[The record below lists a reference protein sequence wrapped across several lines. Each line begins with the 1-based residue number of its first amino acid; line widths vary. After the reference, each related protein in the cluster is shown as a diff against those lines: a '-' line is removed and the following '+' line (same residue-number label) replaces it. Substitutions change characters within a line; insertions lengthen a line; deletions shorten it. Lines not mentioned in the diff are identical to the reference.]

1 MVKIKMV
8 AGQTYTCP
16 PAFGPE
22 RVIVRGEVVDVADEF
37 AQAILGDSYLD
48 ALGNEH
54 FYFHKVSEKE
64 AKAEVAAPAD
74 DDAAVEGDD
83 AGEDGEPVA
92 PAKTSRQRA
101 PK

>member
-8 AGQTYTCP
+8 AGSTYTCP

-22 RVIVRGEVVDVADEF
+22 RVIVRGEVVDIADEF
-37 AQAILGDSYLD
+37 APAVLGDSYLD

-54 FYFHKVSEKE
+54 FYFQKVSETE
-64 AKAEVAAPAD
+64 AEPEDDANAEADDAPA
-74 DDAAVEGDD
+74 
-83 AGEDGEPVA
+83 PVKA
-92 PAKTSRQRA
+92 TRTRA

>member
-64 AKAEVAAPAD
+64 AKAEDAAPAD
-74 DDAAVEGDD
+74 EDEAGDD
-83 AGEDGEPVA
+83 ETGEAVA
-92 PAKTSRQRA
+92 PVKATRQRA